1 MKTYQKL
8 EMQVVLFQENDVLTV
23 SNELMDMD
31 IGEFDNLFQ

>member
-1 MKTYQKL
+1 MKTYQTL
-8 EMQVVLFQENDVLTV
+8 EMQVILFQEDDVLTV

>member
-1 MKTYQKL
+1 MKTYQTL
-8 EMQVVLFQENDVLTV
+8 EMQVIFFQEDDVLTG